1 MLLLSGHLDTCCVTS
16 LPLINLHPWPHGIV
30 KWPLNVHFRTTADI
44 AGDPG
49 ILSYSFQIL
58 WKNNFI
64 QQFFS
69 SVSVFIFSSSH
80 EHASMSDTKEKKLL
94 KKVFIFVFFV
104 HKNILVALE
113 NYGWTTDV
121 TWNIL
126 TMSLKPFCVL
136 TVVIP
141 LLSMEGQKALGFHPN
156 CLNLCSEDERRSYG
170 FGTTWGWVIKY
181 TPDIAG
187 VYL

>member
-1 MLLLSGHLDTCCVTS
+1 MIVKKGCCIQYEYGLYKYNLDVHHVVTVRSPTSPSCVTS

-44 AGDPG
+44 AGDPD

-69 SVSVFIFSSSH
+69 SVSVFIFSYSH
-80 EHASMSDTKEKKLL
+80 EHASMSDTKAKKLL

-104 HKNILVALE
+104 HKK
-113 NYGWTTDV
+113 Y
-121 TWNIL
+121 
-126 TMSLKPFCVL
+126 SCSFRK
-136 TVVIP
+136 
-141 LLSMEGQKALGFHPN
+141 LG
-156 CLNLCSEDERRSYG
+156 LNHWHG
-170 FGTTWGWVIKY
+170 IF
-181 TPDIAG
+181 
-187 VYL
+187 